1 MSPALKGKNGHDR
14 QKRSNSHYTAT
25 GFDAEQRKRNHIL
38 PSVYYQNERSVKQE
52 RKYLKTEAHVAT
64 PK

>member
-1 MSPALKGKNGHDR
+1 MAKMDKIDR

-38 PSVYYQNERSVKQE
+38 PSVYYQNERSVK
-52 RKYLKTEAHVAT
+52 LKPTSPSDAAARRV
-64 PK
+64 KL